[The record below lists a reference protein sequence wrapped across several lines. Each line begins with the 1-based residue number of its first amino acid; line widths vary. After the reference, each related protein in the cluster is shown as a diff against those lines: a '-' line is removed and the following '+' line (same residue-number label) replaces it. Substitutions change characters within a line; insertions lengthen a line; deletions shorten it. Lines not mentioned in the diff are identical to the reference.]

1 MKQYITML
9 SLESGGYRFVEPLN
23 YKFGTLAEIVSNSF
37 QRGQLID
44 WLWNE
49 NEVSLSSEWIT
60 MDKERG
66 GIALYDISASM
77 DETYCG
83 NYIDPTKRFV
93 MSVKNFAELMIEW
106 DTLRVSRPD
115 TILLVIDDNDYV
127 SLESDPAIIQEYQ
140 DAGYEFDVTKNPAT
154 IHEFMFLKKNIQG
167 YLDYLFNNFTSLHYM
182 LAEVLFVLHVKNID
196 ISFQESSTIVIDSYN
211 NTIVYFDIAH
221 DTVYVGAIGS
231 VENHEENQARL
242 HPDNVLKYISSRHSF
257 KMSYQDFI
265 TLKKEWDE
273 ILQMQTPYFMLYD
286 DEQDNIFCKGFNT
299 TDDMIN
305 FVKQSMPDQGKM
317 VGDFNL

>member
-1 MKQYITML
+1 MQKSKEYDIYTYKGSSDKRFFNIKQI
-9 SLESGGYRFVEPLN
+9 LN
-23 YKFGTLAEIVSNSF
+23 DDF
-37 QRGQLID
+37 QPGQLLD

-49 NEVSLSSEWIT
+49 KKISLTSEWIT

-127 SLESDPAIIQEYQ
+127 SLESDPAIIKQYQ
-140 DAGYEFDVTKNPAT
+140 DAGYEFDVTKNSAT
-154 IHEFMFLKKNIQG
+154 IHEFMFLKKNAQG

-196 ISFQESSTIVIDSYN
+196 LSFQKNSTIVIDSYN

-242 HPDNVLKYISSRHSF
+242 HPDNILKYISSRHSF
-257 KMSYQDFI
+257 KMPYQDFV

-273 ILQMQTPYFMLYD
+273 ILLMQTPYFMIYD
-286 DEQDNIFCKGFNT
+286 NEQDNIFCKGFNT

-317 VGDFNL
+317 VGNFNL